1 MNKKFKK
8 LKSKSCFTLLEIV
21 IVLIIIAVLAASGAI
36 YHLRAIE
43 GGRGKYAEFNLI
55 SIYNAQKRYRLNN
68 LQYYGC
74 VATCS
79 DEEVSE
85 NLEVDLADN
94 YFIYTITEDG
104 NSFIATAT
112 RKDEGD
118 CAEET
123 MTINQDVSEPV
134 KSCSVW

>member
-21 IVLIIIAVLAASGAI
+21 IVLIIVAVLAASGAI